1 MGEAIKWIFAD
12 GQGVWILIAVVLIG
26 VTCKFGH
33 VMIKKDKIII
43 SRDSKEHERLL
54 MMKQKDYA
62 HNACMAFEKRIPR
75 FEGYQVILGK
85 LIAELAYDEIVEW
98 IMTNHIRDDEDYIAM
113 KQNAIWDI
121 ITKESVNPKMQEKA
135 FEKEVFKNVE
145 TIVKTLVQIRN
156 NEGRKEQ

>member
-1 MGEAIKWIFAD
+1 MGDMIAQVFAD
-12 GQGVWILIAVVLIG
+12 GQGIWIFIALILIG

-75 FEGYQVILGK
+75 FEGYQTLLGK
-85 LIAELAYDEIVEW
+85 LIAELAYDEIVDW
-98 IMTNHIRDDEDYIAM
+98 IMANHIRDDEDYIGL
-113 KQNAIWDI
+113 KQKAIWDI
-121 ITKESVNPKMQEKA
+121 ITKESVNPKMQEKS
-135 FEKEVFKNVE
+135 FEKEVYKNVE
-145 TIVKTLVQIRN
+145 LIVKALVQIRESN
-156 NEGRKEQ
+156 DRKEQ